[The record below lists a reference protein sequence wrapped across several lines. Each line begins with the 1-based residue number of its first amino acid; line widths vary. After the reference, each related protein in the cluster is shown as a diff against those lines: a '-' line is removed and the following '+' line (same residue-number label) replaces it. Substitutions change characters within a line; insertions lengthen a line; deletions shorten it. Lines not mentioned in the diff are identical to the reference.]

1 MKLDRPACLAEKM
14 KPVGLAASKGGKR
27 MKIQDLADRVAAEH
41 KVGKAE
47 AKRIVT
53 TVLDAI
59 TSAAREG

>member
-1 MKLDRPACLAEKM
+1 M
-14 KPVGLAASKGGKR
+14 KPVGLAANKGGKR

-41 KVGKAE
+41 KAGKAE